1 MGAVSAPF
9 FDAMK
14 KSVRNLTHGA
24 LIAAL
29 YVVLTYLQNFLLPN
43 STSMAIQ
50 LRVSEAMCV
59 LAFFSPS
66 AIWGLGVGCLLF
78 NITNAG
84 SLPLDT
90 VVGTAATLLAT
101 GGMYLCRKVRIKSY
115 PLLGLL
121 FPAIFNGLLVGWE
134 LDLYIGGGFWLNAL
148 YVAIG
153 EAAVLLVLGTALY
166 YAIYRR
172 NLQKQIFS

>member
-1 MGAVSAPF
+1 
-9 FDAMK
+9 MK
-14 KSVRNLTHGA
+14 KNVRNLTSGA
-24 LIAAL
+24 IIAAL
-29 YVVLTYLQNFLLPN
+29 YVVLTYMQNLLLPG

-50 LRVSEAMCV
+50 FRASEALCV
-59 LAFFSPS
+59 LAFFTPS

-84 SLPLDT
+84 ALPLDT
-90 VVGTAATLLAT
+90 VMGTAATLLAT

-115 PLLGLL
+115 PLLGMF

-134 LDLYIGGGFWLNAL
+134 LELYIGGGFWINAL

-153 EAAVLLVLGTALY
+153 ELAVLLVLGTALY

-172 NLQKQIFS
+172 NLQGKIFS

>member
-1 MGAVSAPF
+1 
-9 FDAMK
+9 MK
-14 KSVRNLTHGA
+14 KNVRNLTSGA
-24 LIAAL
+24 IIAAL
-29 YVVLTYLQNFLLPN
+29 YVVLTYMQNLLLPD

-50 LRVSEAMCV
+50 FRGSEALCV
-59 LAFFSPS
+59 LAFFTPS

-84 SLPLDT
+84 ALPLDT
-90 VVGTAATLLAT
+90 LIGTAATLLAT

-115 PLLGLL
+115 PILGMF

-134 LDLYIGGGFWLNAL
+134 LELYIGGGFWLNAL

-153 EAAVLLVLGTALY
+153 ELAVLFTLGTLLY

-172 NLQKQIFS
+172 NLQGKIFS